1 MREKELILAVLALR
15 GDQYISVKYKKD
27 NFWLTRNVEDYWGS
41 SNRVVGGNFYL
52 VLGKEEPEF
61 QMTF

>member
-1 MREKELILAVLALR
+1 MKQYC

-41 SNRVVGGNFYL
+41 ANRVVGGNFYL
-52 VLGKEEPEF
+52 VLGEEEPEEEPEF
-61 QMTF
+61 HMTF